1 MGTHTSSRQS
11 LAARFCALLI
21 AITGLVAGVIAAPA
35 SAAPPITPA
44 PAIQAP
50 GIPVSNYVA
59 LGDSIAAGVGA
70 PAPQSPQCGTSAQGY
85 PSVLAGQANIRLLGN
100 FACRGFTTAHVAA
113 QLADPTVTAALGQAQ
128 LVTLTI
134 GGNDLGVEQIA
145 RSCASGTT
153 PAQCQAAIANAGNAD
168 TILKMATNYTAL
180 LQAIR
185 AKAPNARIL
194 VVGYPMYFAENSV
207 NPLIREINTGTI
219 RLNSLLAG
227 NLLGYATRSG
237 DGNIQFVDV
246 APAFTGHGIDS
257 LASWINGANGQP
269 GAFHPNP
276 AGYRNGYAAVLAGV
290 LAMWPLPAAA
300 PAPNAPPAAVPVPV
314 H

>member
-1 MGTHTSSRQS
+1 MATHTSSRQS

-35 SAAPPITPA
+35 SAAPPGPA
-44 PAIQAP
+44 AQIFPTEVP
-50 GIPVSNYVA
+50 DYVA
-59 LGDSIAAGVGA
+59 LGDSFAAGVGA
-70 PAPQSPQCGTSAQGY
+70 APVPGSACGTSPQGY
-85 PSVLAGQANIRLLGN
+85 PPVLTQLSNVRLIGN
-100 FACRGFTTAHVAA
+100 FACKGLTTGQVAA
-113 QLADPTVTAALGQAQ
+113 QLADPAVSAALAQAE
-128 LVTLTI
+128 LITLTV

-168 TILKMATNYTAL
+168 MILRMATSYTAL
-180 LQAIR
+180 LEAIR

-194 VVGYPMYFAENSV
+194 VVGYPMFFAENSV
-207 NPLIREINTGTI
+207 NPLIKEINTGTI

-237 DGNIQFVDV
+237 DGNIQFIDI

-257 LASWINGANGQP
+257 LASWINGPSSLP
-269 GAFHPNP
+269 GALHPNA
-276 AGYRNGYAAVLAGV
+276 AGYRAGYAAVLAGV
-290 LAMWPLPAAA
+290 LQRFPVPVPAATGTEV
-300 PAPNAPPAAVPVPV
+300 PPAALPITA